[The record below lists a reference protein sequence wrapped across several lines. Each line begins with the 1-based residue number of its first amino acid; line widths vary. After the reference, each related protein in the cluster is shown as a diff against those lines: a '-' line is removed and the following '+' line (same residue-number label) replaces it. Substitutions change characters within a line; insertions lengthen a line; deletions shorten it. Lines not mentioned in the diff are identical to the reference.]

1 MVDLWLFSLTGLF
14 LNHPQWA
21 VNEYRA
27 NTEWI
32 EAAVAVTSPGGE
44 DPLENANHYLRELSL
59 EGELIGV
66 RELKEK
72 HEFRFDVL
80 RPGYKV
86 RVRIDQQSG
95 TAKVSRQ
102 KFDGYGMLNQLHTFT
117 AMKCLIPRKG
127 T

>member
-1 MVDLWLFSLTGLF
+1 MAVSLTGLF

-66 RELKEK
+66 RELKESTNS
-72 HEFRFDVL
+72 VL
-80 RPGYKV
+80 
-86 RVRIDQQSG
+86 
-95 TAKVSRQ
+95 
-102 KFDGYGMLNQLHTFT
+102 M
-117 AMKCLIPRKG
+117 C
-127 T
+127 